1 MVSPVKVHHDIL
13 LLPNQ
18 QNEIAPSS
26 VQREQRKGAV
36 REQAGVRDQVAVVLE
51 HRRPPHEQSRCQRR
65 TPHGH
70 HRARACRDVAPA
82 DEDLSSAPALNRSIT
97 QDDTRESCMR
107 AGYIAS
113 NVISLAPKKPTTSR
127 SRGPPPPPPP
137 PESLG
142 TGTASLFVQLLIGGF
157 SSSALSCLPH
167 FAPARGPPQ
176 ASRPTWA

>member
-113 NVISLAPKKPTTSR
+113 NVISL
-127 SRGPPPPPPP
+127 GPPPPPPP
-137 PESLG
+137 PGVTWHRHSFSFCTAFNWWFQLFSLVLFAAFRSSQRPS
-142 TGTASLFVQLLIGGF
+142 TGQ
-157 SSSALSCLPH
+157 
-167 FAPARGPPQ
+167 
-176 ASRPTWA
+176 